1 MSTEMIE
8 TTTRSRPVSPLL
20 AEEKK
25 RITPK
30 RPRDYVAWAVAIVI
44 VAGLVWTAVTNENY
58 HWPVVF
64 SYFTTQTILNG
75 LLVTLLLTVASMGL
89 GTLLGLV
96 LAVMRMS
103 HQRPV
108 SGLAQLYITF
118 FRGTPV
124 LVQLVFW
131 FNIAALYPHLSV
143 GIPFTG
149 ISTPVDVNAIMTPM
163 TAAIVGLTL
172 NQAAYMSEIIRG
184 GFASVPRGQ
193 HEAAESLGM
202 SAFTKLRRV
211 IIPQTMPAI
220 IPATGNQVI
229 GMLKETS
236 LVSVLGVADLLQ
248 SAQAIYARTYQTIPL
263 LIVASL
269 WYLIMTLV
277 LSVPQS
283 MIERRFSRSTRTRL
297 TPAATSA
304 GPGPGGGQPVATTR
318 ESLL

>member
-1 MSTEMIE
+1 MDVIEMTI
-8 TTTRSRPVSPLL
+8 RSRPVSERPS
-20 AEEKK
+20 EDKK

-58 HWPVVF
+58 RWPVVF
-64 SYFTTQTILNG
+64 SYFTTETILNG
-75 LLVTLLLTVASMGL
+75 LLITLLLTAASMAL
-89 GTLLGLV
+89 GTLLGLL

-103 HQRPV
+103 HQKPI

-124 LVQLVFW
+124 LVQLIFW
-131 FNIAALYPHLSV
+131 FNIAALYPNISI
-143 GIPFTG
+143 GIPFTD
-149 ISTPVDVNAIMTPM
+149 ISTPVNVNAIMTPM
-163 TAAIVGLTL
+163 TAAVVGLTL

-193 HEAAESLGM
+193 YEAADSLGM
-202 SAFTKLRRV
+202 RGFTRLRHV
-211 IIPQTMPAI
+211 IIPQTMPTI

-248 SAQAIYARTYQTIPL
+248 SAQSIYARNYQTIPL

-269 WYLIMTLV
+269 WYLIMTMA

-283 MIERRFSRSTRTRL
+283 MIERRFSRSTRRQ
-297 TPAATSA
+297 AA
-304 GPGPGGGQPVATTR
+304 VATATK

>member
-1 MSTEMIE
+1 MSQ
-8 TTTRSRPVSPLL
+8 LL

-30 RPRDYVAWAVAIVI
+30 RPRDYVTWAVAIAI

-58 HWPVVF
+58 RWPVVF
-64 SYFTTQTILNG
+64 SYFTTQSILNG
-75 LLVTLLLTVASMGL
+75 LLITLVLTAVSMAL
-89 GTLLGLV
+89 STLLGLV

-103 HQRPV
+103 HQRPI
-108 SGLAQLYITF
+108 SGLAQIYIAF

-124 LVQLVFW
+124 LVQLIFW
-131 FNIAALYPHLSV
+131 FNIAALYPHISI
-143 GIPFTG
+143 GIPFTD
-149 ISTPVDVNAIMTPM
+149 ISTPVNVNAIMTPL
-163 TAAIVGLTL
+163 TAAVVGLTL

-202 SAFTKLRRV
+202 SGFTKLRRV
-211 IIPQTMPAI
+211 IIPQTMPSVV
-220 IPATGNQVI
+220 PATGNQVI

-236 LVSVLGVADLLQ
+236 LVSVLGVADLLN
-248 SAQAIYARTYQTIPL
+248 SAQSIYARNYQTIPL

-283 MIERRFSRSTRTRL
+283 MIERRFSRSTSRTRQ
-297 TPAATSA
+297 TPAADA
-304 GPGPGGGQPVATTR
+304 ELGAGQPVPATR

>member
-1 MSTEMIE
+1 MTGLQPEQ
-8 TTTRSRPVSPLL
+8 
-20 AEEKK
+20 KK
-25 RITPK
+25 RI
-30 RPRDYVAWAVAIVI
+30 RPPRTRDYLAWVVAVAI
-44 VAGLVWTAVTNENY
+44 VAGLVYALISNQNFRWDVVFQYFTASSILDGVGITLMLTAV
-58 HWPVVF
+58 
-64 SYFTTQTILNG
+64 
-75 LLVTLLLTVASMGL
+75 SMVL
-89 GTLLGLV
+89 GTVLGLV

-103 HQRPV
+103 PQAPI
-108 SGLAQLYITF
+108 SGIARLYITF

-131 FNIAALYPHLSV
+131 FNVAALYPNLSI
-143 GIPFTG
+143 GIPFTNVSQALDMNAL
-149 ISTPVDVNAIMTPM
+149 ITPL
-163 TAAIVGLTL
+163 TAAIIGLSL
-172 NQAAYMSEIIRG
+172 NQAAYMAEIIRG

-193 HEAAESLGM
+193 FEAAESLGM
-202 SAFTKLRRV
+202 SGFTKLRRV

-248 SAQAIYARTYQTIPL
+248 SAQSIYARTYETIPL

-269 WYLIMTLV
+269 WYLIMTLS

-283 MIERRFSRSTRTRL
+283 MIERRFSRSSR
-297 TPAATSA
+297 
-304 GPGPGGGQPVATTR
+304 PVVKVK

>member
-1 MSTEMIE
+1 MAM
-8 TTTRSRPVSPLL
+8 TTTGSTTGTRPLPELL
-20 AEEKK
+20 PENKK

-30 RPRDYVAWAVAIVI
+30 RPWDYLCWVIALAIVG
-44 VAGLVWTAVTNENY
+44 GLVSTAVTNENY
-58 HWPVVF
+58 QWSVVF
-64 SYFTTQTILNG
+64 SYFTTQSILDG
-75 LLVTLLLTVASMGL
+75 LVLTLVLTVASMVL

-103 HQRPV
+103 HQMPI
-108 SGLAQLYITF
+108 SGLARLYVTF

-124 LVQLVFW
+124 LVQLIFW
-131 FNIAALYPHLSV
+131 FNIAALYPNISI
-143 GIPFTG
+143 GIPFTD
-149 ISTPVDVNAIMTPM
+149 ISTPVDVNALMTPL

-172 NQAAYMSEIIRG
+172 NQAAYMAEIIRG

-193 HEAAESLGM
+193 YEAADSLGM
-202 SAFTKLRRV
+202 RGFTRLRHV

-236 LVSVLGVADLLQ
+236 LVSVLGVAELLN
-248 SAQAIYARTYQTIPL
+248 SAQSIYARTYQTIPL

-269 WYLIMTLV
+269 WYLIMTMA

-283 MIERRFSRSTRTRL
+283 MIERRFSRSTRR
-297 TPAATSA
+297 PAA
-304 GPGPGGGQPVATTR
+304 VAAATK

>member
-1 MSTEMIE
+1 VTGLQ
-8 TTTRSRPVSPLL
+8 P
-20 AEEKK
+20 EEKK
-25 RITPK
+25 RI
-30 RPRDYVAWAVAIVI
+30 RPPRTRDYAAWVVAVAV
-44 VAGLVWTAVTNENY
+44 VAGLLYALVSNENFQWDVVLRYFTAASILDGVGITLMLTAV
-58 HWPVVF
+58 
-64 SYFTTQTILNG
+64 
-75 LLVTLLLTVASMGL
+75 SMVL
-89 GTLLGLV
+89 GTVLGLV

-103 HQRPV
+103 PQRPI
-108 SGLAQLYITF
+108 SGLARLYITF

-131 FNIAALYPHLSV
+131 FNVAALYPNLAIGGHAVDMNAL
-143 GIPFTG
+143 I
-149 ISTPVDVNAIMTPM
+149 TPL
-163 TAAIVGLTL
+163 TAAIVGLSL
-172 NQAAYMSEIIRG
+172 NQAAYMAEIIRG

-193 HEAAESLGM
+193 FEAAESLGM
-202 SAFTKLRRV
+202 GGFTKLRRV

-248 SAQAIYARTYQTIPL
+248 SAQAIYARTYETIPL

-269 WYLIMTLV
+269 WYLIMTLT

-283 MIERRFSRSTRTRL
+283 MIERRFSRSSR
-297 TPAATSA
+297 
-304 GPGPGGGQPVATTR
+304 PVAKVK

>member
-1 MSTEMIE
+1 MSTDLIGMK
-8 TTTRSRPVSPLL
+8 TRSRPVPELL
-20 AEEKK
+20 PEHKK

-30 RPRDYVAWAVAIVI
+30 RPRDYVAWAVAIAI

-58 HWPVVF
+58 RWPVVF
-64 SYFTTQTILNG
+64 SYFTTQTILDG
-75 LLVTLLLTVASMGL
+75 LLVTLILTAASMAL

-103 HQRPV
+103 PQRPV
-108 SGLAQLYITF
+108 AGLAQLYITF

-131 FNIAALYPHLSV
+131 FNIAALYPNLSV
-143 GIPFTG
+143 GIPFTDV
-149 ISTPVDVNAIMTPM
+149 STPVNVNAIMTPM
-163 TAAIVGLTL
+163 TAAVVGLTL

-184 GFASVPRGQ
+184 GFASVSRGQ

-202 SAFTKLRRV
+202 SAFTKLRHV

-248 SAQAIYARTYQTIPL
+248 SAQAIYARNYQTIPL

-283 MIERRFSRSTRTRL
+283 MIERRFSRSTRVRP
-297 TPAATSA
+297 TPAATAAETGA
-304 GPGPGGGQPVATTR
+304 GRPVPTTR

>member
-1 MSTEMIE
+1 VID
-8 TTTRSRPVSPLL
+8 TTIRSRPVSPLL

-30 RPRDYVAWAVAIVI
+30 RPRDYVAWVVAIAI
-44 VAGLVWTAVTNENY
+44 VVGLVWTAVTNENY
-58 HWPVVF
+58 RWPVVF

-75 LLVTLLLTVASMGL
+75 LLITLLLTVASMGL

-103 HQRPV
+103 HQRPI

-124 LVQLVFW
+124 LVQLIFW
-131 FNIAALYPHLSV
+131 FNIAALYPHISI
-143 GIPFTG
+143 GIPFTHV
-149 ISTPVDVNAIMTPM
+149 STPVNVNAIMTPM
-163 TAAIVGLTL
+163 TAAVVGLTL

-184 GFASVPRGQ
+184 GFASVSRGQ

-202 SAFTKLRRV
+202 SGFTKLRRV
-211 IIPQTMPAI
+211 ILPQTMPAI

-263 LIVASL
+263 LIVASC

-283 MIERRFSRSTRTRL
+283 MIERRFSRSTRAQL
-297 TPAATSA
+297 TPAATA
-304 GPGPGGGQPVATTR
+304 VEPGVGQPVATTR

>member
-1 MSTEMIE
+1 MTAVL
-8 TTTRSRPVSPLL
+8 P
-20 AEEKK
+20 EEKK
-25 RITPK
+25 RI
-30 RPRDYVAWAVAIVI
+30 RPPRTRDYVAWVVAVAV
-44 VAGLVWTAVTNENY
+44 VAGLLYALVSNENFQWDVVLRYFTAASILDGIGITLMLTAV
-58 HWPVVF
+58 
-64 SYFTTQTILNG
+64 
-75 LLVTLLLTVASMGL
+75 SMAL

-96 LAVMRMS
+96 LAIMRMS
-103 HQRPV
+103 SQAPI
-108 SGLAQLYITF
+108 SGLARLYIMF

-131 FNIAALYPHLSV
+131 FNVAALYPNLAIAGH
-143 GIPFTG
+143 
-149 ISTPVDVNAIMTPM
+149 PVDMNALITPL

-172 NQAAYMSEIIRG
+172 NQAAYMAEIIRG
-184 GFASVPRGQ
+184 GFAAVPRGQ
-193 HEAAESLGM
+193 FEAAESLGM
-202 SAFTKLRRV
+202 SEFTKLRRV

-248 SAQAIYARTYQTIPL
+248 SAQSIYARTYETIPL

-269 WYLIMTLV
+269 WYLIMTLT

-283 MIERRFSRSTRTRL
+283 MIERRFSRSSR
-297 TPAATSA
+297 PAIK
-304 GPGPGGGQPVATTR
+304 VK

>member
-1 MSTEMIE
+1 MPMDVIE
-8 TTTRSRPVSPLL
+8 TTTRSRPVPPLL

-30 RPRDYVAWAVAIVI
+30 RPRDYVAWAVAIAI

-58 HWPVVF
+58 RWPVVF
-64 SYFTTQTILNG
+64 SYFTTETILNG
-75 LLVTLLLTVASMGL
+75 LLITLLLTVASMGL

-103 HQRPV
+103 HQRPI
-108 SGLAQLYITF
+108 SGLAQLYIAF

-124 LVQLVFW
+124 LVQLIFW
-131 FNIAALYPHLSV
+131 FNIAALYPHISI
-143 GIPFTG
+143 GIPFTSL
-149 ISTPVDVNAIMTPM
+149 STPVNVNAIMTPL
-163 TAAIVGLTL
+163 TAAVVGLTL

-202 SAFTKLRRV
+202 SGFTKLRRV
-211 IIPQTMPAI
+211 IIPQTMPAVV
-220 IPATGNQVI
+220 PATGNQVI

-236 LVSVLGVADLLQ
+236 LVSVLGVADLLN
-248 SAQAIYARTYQTIPL
+248 SAQSIYARNYQTIPL

-283 MIERRFSRSTRTRL
+283 MIERRFSRSTSRTRQ
-297 TPAATSA
+297 TPAADA
-304 GPGPGGGQPVATTR
+304 GLGAGQPVPATR

>member
-1 MSTEMIE
+1 MPMDVIE
-8 TTTRSRPVSPLL
+8 TKTRSRPVSQVL

-30 RPRDYVAWAVAIVI
+30 RPRDYVAWAVAIAI

-58 HWPVVF
+58 RWPVVF

-75 LLVTLLLTVASMGL
+75 LLITLFLTAASMVL
-89 GTLLGLV
+89 GTLLGLI

-108 SGLAQLYITF
+108 SGLAQLYIAF

-124 LVQLVFW
+124 LVQLIFW
-131 FNIAALYPHLSV
+131 FNIAALYPHISI
-143 GIPFTG
+143 GIPFTD
-149 ISTPVDVNAIMTPM
+149 ISTPVNVNAIMTPL
-163 TAAIVGLTL
+163 TAAVVGLTL

-202 SAFTKLRRV
+202 SGFTKLRRV
-211 IIPQTMPAI
+211 IIPQTMPSVV
-220 IPATGNQVI
+220 PATGNQVI

-236 LVSVLGVADLLQ
+236 LVSVLGVADLLN
-248 SAQAIYARTYQTIPL
+248 SAQSIYARNYQTIPL

-283 MIERRFSRSTRTRL
+283 MIERRFSRSTSRTRQ
-297 TPAATSA
+297 TPAADA
-304 GPGPGGGQPVATTR
+304 ELGAGQPVPATR

>member
-1 MSTEMIE
+1 MTGLQ
-8 TTTRSRPVSPLL
+8 P
-20 AEEKK
+20 EEKK
-25 RITPK
+25 RI
-30 RPRDYVAWAVAIVI
+30 RPPRTRDYAAWVVAVAV
-44 VAGLVWTAVTNENY
+44 VAGLLYALVSNRNFQWDVVFRYFTAASILDGVGITLMLTAV
-58 HWPVVF
+58 
-64 SYFTTQTILNG
+64 
-75 LLVTLLLTVASMGL
+75 SMVL
-89 GTLLGLV
+89 GTVLGLV

-103 HQRPV
+103 PQAPI
-108 SGLAQLYITF
+108 SGLARLYITF

-131 FNIAALYPHLSV
+131 FNVAALYPNLAIGGHAVDMNAL
-143 GIPFTG
+143 I
-149 ISTPVDVNAIMTPM
+149 TPL
-163 TAAIVGLTL
+163 TAAIVGLSL
-172 NQAAYMSEIIRG
+172 NQAAYMAEIIRG

-193 HEAAESLGM
+193 FEAAESLGM
-202 SAFTKLRRV
+202 GGFTKLRRV

-248 SAQAIYARTYQTIPL
+248 SAQAIYARTYETIPL

-269 WYLIMTLV
+269 WYLIMTLS

-283 MIERRFSRSTRTRL
+283 MIERRFSRSSR
-297 TPAATSA
+297 
-304 GPGPGGGQPVATTR
+304 PVVKVK

>member
-1 MSTEMIE
+1 MSQ
-8 TTTRSRPVSPLL
+8 VL

-30 RPRDYVAWAVAIVI
+30 RPRDYVTWAVAIAI

-58 HWPVVF
+58 RWPVVF
-64 SYFTTQTILNG
+64 SYFTTQSILNG
-75 LLVTLLLTVASMGL
+75 LLITLVLTAVSMAL
-89 GTLLGLV
+89 STLLGLV

-103 HQRPV
+103 HQRPI
-108 SGLAQLYITF
+108 SGLAQIYIAF

-124 LVQLVFW
+124 LVQLIFW
-131 FNIAALYPHLSV
+131 FNIAALYPHISI
-143 GIPFTG
+143 GIPFTD
-149 ISTPVDVNAIMTPM
+149 ISTPVNVNAIMTPL
-163 TAAIVGLTL
+163 TAAVVGLTL

-202 SAFTKLRRV
+202 SGFTKLRRV
-211 IIPQTMPAI
+211 IIPQTMPSVV
-220 IPATGNQVI
+220 PATGNQVI

-236 LVSVLGVADLLQ
+236 LVSVLGVADLLN
-248 SAQAIYARTYQTIPL
+248 SAQSIYARNYQTIPL

-283 MIERRFSRSTRTRL
+283 MIERRFSRSTSRTRQ
-297 TPAATSA
+297 TPAADA
-304 GPGPGGGQPVATTR
+304 ELGAGQPVPATR

>member
-1 MSTEMIE
+1 MSGLQPEQ
-8 TTTRSRPVSPLL
+8 
-20 AEEKK
+20 KK
-25 RITPK
+25 RI
-30 RPRDYVAWAVAIVI
+30 RPRRTRDHLAWVVAVAIV
-44 VAGLVWTAVTNENY
+44 AGLAYALISNQNFRWDVVFEYFTASSILDGVGITLMLTAV
-58 HWPVVF
+58 
-64 SYFTTQTILNG
+64 
-75 LLVTLLLTVASMGL
+75 SMVL
-89 GTLLGLV
+89 GTVLGLV

-103 HQRPV
+103 PQTPI
-108 SGLAQLYITF
+108 SGIARLYITF

-131 FNIAALYPHLSV
+131 FNVAALYPDLSI
-143 GIPFTG
+143 GIPFTNVSQALDMNAL
-149 ISTPVDVNAIMTPM
+149 ITPL
-163 TAAIVGLTL
+163 TAAIVGLSL
-172 NQAAYMSEIIRG
+172 NQAAYMAEIIRG

-193 HEAAESLGM
+193 FEAAESLGM
-202 SAFTKLRRV
+202 GGFTKLRRV

-248 SAQAIYARTYQTIPL
+248 SAQSIYARTYETIPL

-269 WYLIMTLV
+269 WYLIMTLT

-283 MIERRFSRSTRTRL
+283 MIERRFSRSSR
-297 TPAATSA
+297 
-304 GPGPGGGQPVATTR
+304 PVVKVK

>member
-1 MSTEMIE
+1 VT
-8 TTTRSRPVSPLL
+8 VLL
-20 AEEKK
+20 PEEKK
-25 RITPK
+25 RI
-30 RPRDYVAWAVAIVI
+30 RPPRTRDYAAWVVAVAV
-44 VAGLVWTAVTNENY
+44 VAGLLYALVSNENFQWDVVLRYFTAASILDGIGITLMLTAV
-58 HWPVVF
+58 
-64 SYFTTQTILNG
+64 
-75 LLVTLLLTVASMGL
+75 SMAL

-103 HQRPV
+103 SQAPI
-108 SGLAQLYITF
+108 SGLARLYITF

-131 FNIAALYPHLSV
+131 FNVAALYPNLSIAGQAV
-143 GIPFTG
+143 DMNTLI
-149 ISTPVDVNAIMTPM
+149 TPL
-163 TAAIVGLTL
+163 TAAIIGLTL
-172 NQAAYMSEIIRG
+172 NEAAYMAEIIRG
-184 GFASVPRGQ
+184 GFAAVPRGQ
-193 HEAAESLGM
+193 FEAAESLGM
-202 SAFTKLRRV
+202 SEFTKLRRV

-248 SAQAIYARTYQTIPL
+248 SAQSIYARTYETIPL

-269 WYLIMTLV
+269 WYLIMTLT

-283 MIERRFSRSTRTRL
+283 MIERRFSRSSR
-297 TPAATSA
+297 
-304 GPGPGGGQPVATTR
+304 PVVKVK